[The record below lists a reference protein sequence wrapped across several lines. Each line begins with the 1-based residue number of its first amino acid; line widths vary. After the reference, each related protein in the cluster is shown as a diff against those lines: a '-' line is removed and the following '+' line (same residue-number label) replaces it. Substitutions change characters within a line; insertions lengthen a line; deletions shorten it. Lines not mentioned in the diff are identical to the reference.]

1 MTRAARGA
9 GEQLERAGAP
19 ETGVTAHRPLLAG
32 RSPVL
37 VLGLPRDPAGPRHVA
52 GFLAVTVLTVLVT
65 RGALALTGFPQLG
78 GGGLHIAHVLWGGLL
93 MAVAVVAVLSWA
105 GPVVRPLAAL
115 VGGIGFGL
123 FIDEIG
129 KFVTSDNDYF
139 YEPTASLIYV
149 VVVLLVLVG
158 ETIHGRRARDPHETL
173 AAAADLAVAG
183 LAGGFSHRARRQAR
197 ELADA
202 AGDVRG
208 AAEVRALLDAVED
221 DARELPDPI
230 SAVSRAVVA
239 ASRRIVRVRW
249 LPRVTVGVLAVAT
262 LYTVGRGVVL
272 VASGVDLPWWAIA
285 GMLASGAASLVC
297 SVVGLRLVGRDRRRG
312 YEWFRRAV
320 LVNLLLTQIFLF
332 RVDQWSAVTG
342 LVIDLVLLGVVAAE
356 LDVLRGR
363 TGGDGSAADAAARD
377 TRGAGATGTP
387 RAAR

>member
-1 MTRAARGA
+1 MTDRQGRA
-9 GEQLERAGAP
+9 GEGRLR
-19 ETGVTAHRPLLAG
+19 

-52 GFLAVTVLTVLVT
+52 GFLVVTVLTVLVT
-65 RGALALTGFPQLG
+65 RGALALTGFPQVG
-78 GGGLHIAHVLWGGLL
+78 GGGLHVAHVLWGGLL
-93 MAVAVVAVLSWA
+93 MALAVVGALSWA

-123 FIDEIG
+123 FVDEIG

-139 YEPTASLIYV
+139 FEPTASLIYV

-158 ETIHGRRARDPHETL
+158 EIIHGRRRRDPHETL

-183 LAGGFSHRARRQAR
+183 IAGGFSTRARRQAR

-208 AAEVRALLDAVED
+208 AAEVRALLDVVED

-230 SAVSRAVVA
+230 SAVSRWVVTT
-239 ASRRIVRVRW
+239 SRRVVRVRW
-249 LPRVTVGVLAVAT
+249 LPRLTVALLGVVT

-272 VASGVDLPWWAIA
+272 IVGGADLPWWALI
-285 GMLASGAASLVC
+285 GMIASGVVSLVC
-297 SVVGLRLVGRDRRRG
+297 SLVGLRLVGTDRVRG

-332 RVDQWSAVTG
+332 RLDQWSAVSG
-342 LVIDLVLLGVVAAE
+342 LVVDLVLLGLIAAE

-363 TGGDGSAADAAARD
+363 TGGDGSAADEAAR
-377 TRGAGATGTP
+377 ATEP
-387 RAAR
+387 ARD

>member
-1 MTRAARGA
+1 VTPPGA
-9 GEQLERAGAP
+9 GRQVERTGAPRAGA
-19 ETGVTAHRPLLAG
+19 TAHRPLLAG

-93 MAVAVVAVLSWA
+93 MALAVVAVLSWA

-149 VVVLLVLVG
+149 VLVVLVLLG
-158 ETIHGRRARDPHETL
+158 ETIHGRRSREPHETL

-183 LAGGFSHRARRQAR
+183 LAGGFSQRARRQAR

-230 SAVSRAVVA
+230 SAVSRAVVTA
-239 ASRRIVRVRW
+239 TRRVVRVRW
-249 LPRVTVGVLAVAT
+249 LPRVTVGVLALAT
-262 LYTVGRGVVL
+262 LYTVGRGIVL
-272 VASGVDLPWWAIA
+272 VASGADLPWWAVV
-285 GMLASGAASLVC
+285 GMVASGAASLVC
-297 SVVGLRLVGRDRRRG
+297 SVIGLRLVGRDRRRG

-320 LVNLLLTQIFLF
+320 LVNLLLSQIFLF

-342 LVIDLVLLGVVAAE
+342 LVVDLVLLGVVAAE
-356 LDVLRGR
+356 LDVLQGR
-363 TGGDGSAADAAARD
+363 AGGDGSAADAAARE
-377 TRGAGATGTP
+377 TRT
-387 RAAR
+387 AR

>member
-1 MTRAARGA
+1 VA
-9 GEQLERAGAP
+9 
-19 ETGVTAHRPLLAG
+19 AHRPLLAG
-32 RSPVL
+32 RPPVL

-65 RGALALTGFPQLG
+65 RGALALAGFPQLG
-78 GGGLHIAHVLWGGLL
+78 GGGLHVAHVLWGGLL
-93 MAVAVVAVLSWA
+93 MALAVVAVLSWA

-115 VGGIGFGL
+115 VGGVGFGL

-149 VVVLLVLVG
+149 VLVVLVLLG

-183 LAGGFSHRARRQAR
+183 LAGGFSQRARRQAR
-197 ELADA
+197 ELAAA

-208 AAEVRALLDAVED
+208 AAEVRALLDAVVD

-230 SAVSRAVVA
+230 SAVSRAVVTTT
-239 ASRRIVRVRW
+239 RRVVRVRW
-249 LPRVTVGVLAVAT
+249 LPRVTVGVLALAT
-262 LYTVGRGVVL
+262 LYTVGRGIVL
-272 VASGVDLPWWAIA
+272 VASGADLPWWAVV
-285 GMLASGAASLVC
+285 GMVASGAASLVC
-297 SVVGLRLVGRDRRRG
+297 SMIGLRLVGRDRRRG

-342 LVIDLVLLGVVAAE
+342 LVVDLVLLGVVAAE

-363 TGGDGSAADAAARD
+363 AGGDGSAADETARE
-377 TRGAGATGTP
+377 TRP
-387 RAAR
+387 AR

>member
-1 MTRAARGA
+1 MTRGAEVERRGDRTAAA
-9 GEQLERAGAP
+9 ERHH
-19 ETGVTAHRPLLAG
+19 VRR

-93 MAVAVVAVLSWA
+93 MAVAVVGVLSWA

-149 VVVLLVLVG
+149 VVVVLVLVG
-158 ETIHGRRARDPHETL
+158 EAIHGRRRDPHETL

-183 LAGGFSHRARRQAR
+183 LAGGFSSRARRQAR
-197 ELADA
+197 ELVDG

-208 AAEVRALLDAVED
+208 AAEVRALLDVVED

-230 SAVSRAVVA
+230 SAVSRAVVT
-239 ASRRIVRVRW
+239 ASRRVARVRW
-249 LPRVTVGVLAVAT
+249 LPRLTVGLLAVVTV
-262 LYTVGRGVVL
+262 YTVVRATVL
-272 VASGVDLPWWAIA
+272 VATGADLPWWAMV
-285 GMLASGAASLVC
+285 GLLASGAASLVC
-297 SVVGLRLVGRDRRRG
+297 SLVGLRLVGRDRRRG

-320 LVNLLLTQIFLF
+320 LVNLLLSQIFLF
-332 RVDQWSAVTG
+332 RIDQWSAVTG
-342 LVIDLVLLGVVAAE
+342 LVVDLVLLGVVAAE

-363 TGGDGSAADAAARD
+363 SGADDLARDAAEDTAPAR
-377 TRGAGATGTP
+377 
-387 RAAR
+387 

>member
-1 MTRAARGA
+1 MTGRGGSSGGARGD
-9 GEQLERAGAP
+9 GPMVR
-19 ETGVTAHRPLLAG
+19 

-37 VLGLPRDPAGPRHVA
+37 VLGLPRDPLGPRHVA

-65 RGALALTGFPQLG
+65 RGLLALSGYPQLG

-93 MAVAVVAVLSWA
+93 MALAVLGALSWA

-149 VVVLLVLVG
+149 VVVLLVLAG
-158 ETIHGRRARDPHETL
+158 EVIHGRRPRDPHETL

-183 LAGGFSHRARRQAR
+183 VAGGFSVRARRQAR
-197 ELADA
+197 ALVDQ

-208 AAEVRALLDAVED
+208 AAEVRALLDVVQD

-230 SAVSRAVVA
+230 SGVTGLVVRL
-239 ASRRIVRVRW
+239 SRRVVRVRW
-249 LPRVTVGVLAVAT
+249 APRVTVIVLGAAT
-262 LYTVGRGVVL
+262 LYTVVRGLVL
-272 VASGVDLPWWAIA
+272 WIRGAELPWWAVT
-285 GMLASGAASLVC
+285 GMLASAAGSLLC
-297 SVVGLRLVGRDRRRG
+297 SVIGLRLVGRDRAGG

-332 RVDQWSAVTG
+332 RVDQWSAVSG
-342 LVIDLVLLGVVAAE
+342 LVVDLVLLGLVAAE
-356 LDVLRGR
+356 LDVLHGH
-363 TGGDGSAADAAARD
+363 GPQDAEADMSP
-377 TRGAGATGTP
+377 AGAVEP
-387 RAAR
+387 AR

>member
-1 MTRAARGA
+1 MTREVAREADGA
-9 GEQLERAGAP
+9 REAG
-19 ETGVTAHRPLLAG
+19 RPSPLR

-78 GGGLHIAHVLWGGLL
+78 GDGLHIAHVLWGGLL

-115 VGGIGFGL
+115 VGGVGFGL

-139 YEPTASLIYV
+139 FEPTASLIYV
-149 VVVLLVLVG
+149 VVVVLVLVG
-158 ETIHGRRARDPHETL
+158 EVIHGRRPRDPHETL

-183 LAGGFSHRARRQAR
+183 LAGGFSHRARRHAR
-197 ELADA
+197 ELADV

-208 AAEVRALLDAVED
+208 AAEVRALLDVVED

-239 ASRRIVRVRW
+239 GSRRVVRVRW
-249 LPRVTVGVLAVAT
+249 LPRVTVIVLAVAT
-262 LYTVGRGVVL
+262 LYTVGRGVSL
-272 VASGVDLPWWAIA
+272 VVSGAELPWWAVI
-285 GMLASGAASLVC
+285 GMVGSGVVSLAC
-297 SVVGLRLVGRDRRRG
+297 SSVGLRLVGRDRRRG

-332 RVDQWSAVTG
+332 RVDQWGAVTG

-363 TGGDGSAADAAARD
+363 AGDAADEDAAAGQAERRTA
-377 TRGAGATGTP
+377 TRT
-387 RAAR
+387 

>member
-1 MTRAARGA
+1 MTREVAREADGA
-9 GEQLERAGAP
+9 REAG
-19 ETGVTAHRPLLAG
+19 RPSPLR

-78 GGGLHIAHVLWGGLL
+78 GDGLHIAHVLWGGLL

-115 VGGIGFGL
+115 VGGVGFGL

-139 YEPTASLIYV
+139 FEPTASLIYV
-149 VVVLLVLVG
+149 VVVVLVLVG
-158 ETIHGRRARDPHETL
+158 EVIHGRRPRDPHETL

-183 LAGGFSHRARRQAR
+183 LAGGFSHRARRHAR

-208 AAEVRALLDAVED
+208 AAEVRALLDVVED

-239 ASRRIVRVRW
+239 GSRRVVRVRW
-249 LPRVTVGVLAVAT
+249 LPRVTVIVLAVAT
-262 LYTVGRGVVL
+262 LYTVGRGVSL
-272 VASGVDLPWWAIA
+272 VVSGAELPWWAVI
-285 GMLASGAASLVC
+285 GMVGSGVVSLVC
-297 SVVGLRLVGRDRRRG
+297 SSVGLRLVGRDRRRG

-332 RVDQWSAVTG
+332 RVDQWGAVTG

-363 TGGDGSAADAAARD
+363 AGDAADVGGAAGQAER
-377 TRGAGATGTP
+377 
-387 RAAR
+387 RAATRT

>member
-1 MTRAARGA
+1 VSRGAQVERTGDRAAEA
-9 GEQLERAGAP
+9 ERHH
-19 ETGVTAHRPLLAG
+19 VRR

-65 RGALALTGFPQLG
+65 RGLLALTGFPQLG
-78 GGGLHIAHVLWGGLL
+78 GDGLHIAHVLWGGLL

-149 VVVLLVLVG
+149 VVVVLVLVG
-158 ETIHGRRARDPHETL
+158 EVIHGRRRDPHETL

-183 LAGGFSHRARRQAR
+183 LAGGFSPRARRQAR
-197 ELADA
+197 ELVAG

-208 AAEVRALLDAVED
+208 AAEVRALLDVVED

-230 SAVSRAVVA
+230 SAVARAVVT
-239 ASRRIVRVRW
+239 ASRRVVRVRW
-249 LPRVTVGVLAVAT
+249 LPRVTVGVLALVT
-262 LYTVGRGVVL
+262 LYTVVRGTVL
-272 VASGVDLPWWAIA
+272 VATGADLPWWAMV
-285 GMLASGAASLVC
+285 GLLASGAASLAC
-297 SVVGLRLVGRDRRRG
+297 SVVGLRRVGDDRARG

-320 LVNLLLTQIFLF
+320 LVNLLLSQIFLF
-332 RVDQWSAVTG
+332 RIDQWSAVTG
-342 LVIDLVLLGVVAAE
+342 LVVDLLLLGVVAAE

-363 TGGDGSAADAAARD
+363 SGEHDVAQKAAAR
-377 TRGAGATGTP
+377 TAT
-387 RAAR
+387 AR

>member
-1 MTRAARGA
+1 MSREAARRPGGGAVGPRAAR
-9 GEQLERAGAP
+9 
-19 ETGVTAHRPLLAG
+19 

-65 RGALALTGFPQLG
+65 RGLLALSGYPQVG
-78 GGGLHIAHVLWGGLL
+78 GGGLHVAHVLWGGLL
-93 MAVAVVAVLSWA
+93 MALAVVGALSWA

-139 YEPTASLIYV
+139 FEPTASLIYV
-149 VVVLLVLVG
+149 VVVFLVLLG
-158 ETIHGRRARDPHETL
+158 EAIHGRRARDPHETL

-183 LAGGFSHRARRQAR
+183 LAGGFSTRARRHAR
-197 ELADA
+197 ELAQA

-208 AAEVRALLDAVED
+208 AAEVRALLDVVED

-230 SAVSRAVVA
+230 SAVSQAVVTV
-239 ASRRIVRVRW
+239 SRRVVRVRW
-249 LPRVTVGVLAVAT
+249 LPRVTVAVLAVAT

-272 VASGVDLPWWAIA
+272 IAQGADLPWWAEV
-285 GMLASGAASLVC
+285 GMIASGALALVC
-297 SVVGLRLVGRDRRRG
+297 AAVGLRLVGTDRRRG

-332 RVDQWSAVTG
+332 RIDQWSAVSG
-342 LVIDLVLLGVVAAE
+342 LVVDLLLLGLVAAE

-363 TGGDGSAADAAARD
+363 DEGDGSAAQEAAR
-377 TRGAGATGTP
+377 ATET
-387 RAAR
+387 AAPDR

>member
-1 MTRAARGA
+1 VTRDVAREA
-9 GEQLERAGAP
+9 DDARA
-19 ETGVTAHRPLLAG
+19 TGRPARLR

-52 GFLAVTVLTVLVT
+52 GFLAITVLTVLVT

-78 GGGLHIAHVLWGGLL
+78 GDGLHIAHVLWGGLL

-115 VGGIGFGL
+115 VGGVGFGL

-139 YEPTASLIYV
+139 FEPTASLIYV
-149 VVVLLVLVG
+149 VVVVLVLVG
-158 ETIHGRRARDPHETL
+158 ETIHGRRPRDPHETL

-183 LAGGFSHRARRQAR
+183 IAGGFSHRARRHAR
-197 ELADA
+197 ALADA

-208 AAEVRALLDAVED
+208 ADEVRALLDVVED

-230 SAVSRAVVA
+230 SAVSRAVVTG
-239 ASRRIVRVRW
+239 SRKLVRVRW
-249 LPRVTVGVLAVAT
+249 LPRVTVIVLAVAT
-262 LYTVGRGVVL
+262 LYTVGRGVSL
-272 VASGVDLPWWAIA
+272 VASGAELPWWAVI
-285 GMLASGAASLVC
+285 GMVGSGVVSLVC
-297 SVVGLRLVGRDRRRG
+297 SSVGLRLVGRDRTRG
-312 YEWFRRAV
+312 YQWFRRAV

-332 RVDQWSAVTG
+332 RVDQWGAVTG
-342 LVIDLVLLGVVAAE
+342 LVVDLVLLGVVAAE

-363 TGGDGSAADAAARD
+363 AGGDGSAAEETAKRTASRV
-377 TRGAGATGTP
+377 
-387 RAAR
+387 

>member
-1 MTRAARGA
+1 VTRGA
-9 GEQLERAGAP
+9 EVERPERSRAP
-19 ETGVTAHRPLLAG
+19 ERPHVRR

-65 RGALALTGFPQLG
+65 RGLLALTGFPQLG
-78 GGGLHIAHVLWGGLL
+78 GDGLHIAHVLWGGLL

-115 VGGIGFGL
+115 VGGVGFGL

-129 KFVTSDNDYF
+129 KFVTADNDYF
-139 YEPTASLIYV
+139 YAPTASLIYV
-149 VVVLLVLVG
+149 VVVVLVLVG
-158 ETIHGRRARDPHETL
+158 ETIHGRRRDPHETL

-183 LAGGFSHRARRQAR
+183 LAGGFSPRARRQAR
-197 ELADA
+197 ELLDG

-221 DARELPDPI
+221 DATELPDPI
-230 SAVSRAVVA
+230 SAVSRAVV
-239 ASRRIVRVRW
+239 RVTHRLVRVRW
-249 LPRVTVGVLAVAT
+249 LPRLTVGVLALVT
-262 LYTVGRGVVL
+262 LYTVVRGGVL
-272 VASGVDLPWWAIA
+272 VASGAGLPWWALI

-297 SVVGLRLVGRDRRRG
+297 SGVGLRRVGRDRRRG

-332 RVDQWSAVTG
+332 RVDQWGAVGG
-342 LVIDLVLLGVVAAE
+342 LVMDLVLLGVVAAE
-356 LDVLRGR
+356 LDGLRGR
-363 TGGDGSAADAAARD
+363 SGGADPARAAAAR
-377 TRGAGATGTP
+377 TATPG
-387 RAAR
+387 R

>member
-1 MTRAARGA
+1 MTATRGSAAPAR
-9 GEQLERAGAP
+9 L
-19 ETGVTAHRPLLAG
+19 H

-52 GFLAVTVLTVLVT
+52 GFLVITVLTVLVT
-65 RGALALTGFPQLG
+65 RAALALTGFPQLG
-78 GGGLHIAHVLWGGLL
+78 GGGLHVAHVLWGGLL
-93 MAVAVVAVLSWA
+93 MALAVVATLSWA

-115 VGGIGFGL
+115 VAGIGFGL

-139 YEPTASLIYV
+139 FEPTASLIYV

-158 ETIHGRRARDPHETL
+158 EVIHGRGRPDPHETL
-173 AAAADLAVAG
+173 SAAADLAVAG
-183 LAGGFSHRARRQAR
+183 LAGGFSTRARRQAR
-197 ELADA
+197 ALADA

-208 AAEVRALLDAVED
+208 AAEVKALLAVVED

-230 SAVSRAVVA
+230 SAVSRWVVTT
-239 ASRRIVRVRW
+239 SRRVVRVRW
-249 LPRVTVGVLAVAT
+249 LPRLTVAVLAVVT

-272 VASGVDLPWWAIA
+272 IAGGADLPWWAEV
-285 GMLASGAASLVC
+285 GMIASGVVSLAC
-297 SVVGLRLVGRDRRRG
+297 SVVGLRLVGTDRVRG

-332 RVDQWSAVTG
+332 RVDQWSAVSG
-342 LVIDLVLLGVVAAE
+342 LAVDLVLLGVVAAE

-363 TGGDGSAADAAARD
+363 AGKDPALDVEPAAAEG
-377 TRGAGATGTP
+377 RGP
-387 RAAR
+387 R

>member
-1 MTRAARGA
+1 VTSRGA
-9 GEQLERAGAP
+9 GRQVERTGASG
-19 ETGVTAHRPLLAG
+19 TGAAAHRPVLAG

-78 GGGLHIAHVLWGGLL
+78 GGGLHVAHVLWGGLL
-93 MAVAVVAVLSWA
+93 MALAVVAVLSWA

-115 VGGIGFGL
+115 VGGVGFGL

-149 VVVLLVLVG
+149 VLVVLVLLG

-173 AAAADLAVAG
+173 AAAADLAVSG

-208 AAEVRALLDAVED
+208 AAEVRALLDVVED

-230 SAVSRAVVA
+230 SAVSRAVVTT
-239 ASRRIVRVRW
+239 SRRVVQVRW

-262 LYTVGRGVVL
+262 LYTVGRGIVL
-272 VASGVDLPWWAIA
+272 VASGADLPWWAVV
-285 GMLASGAASLVC
+285 GMVASGAASLVC
-297 SVVGLRLVGRDRRRG
+297 SMIGLRLVGRARRRG

-342 LVIDLVLLGVVAAE
+342 LVVDLVLLGVVAAE

-363 TGGDGSAADAAARD
+363 AGGDGSAADEAARD
-377 TRGAGATGTP
+377 TRTAP
-387 RAAR
+387 

>member
-1 MTRAARGA
+1 MSRGA
-9 GEQLERAGAP
+9 ALTR
-19 ETGVTAHRPLLAG
+19 

-52 GFLAVTVLTVLVT
+52 GFLVVTVLTVLVT

-78 GGGLHIAHVLWGGLL
+78 GGGLHVAHVLWGGLL
-93 MAVAVVAVLSWA
+93 MAVALVGALSWA

-139 YEPTASLIYV
+139 FEPTASLIYLV
-149 VVVLLVLVG
+149 VVVLVLAG
-158 ETIHGRRARDPHETL
+158 EAIHGRRAPDPHETL

-183 LAGGFSHRARRQAR
+183 IAGGFSIRARRQAR
-197 ELADA
+197 ELAEA

-208 AAEVRALLDAVED
+208 AAEVRALLDVVED

-230 SAVSRAVVA
+230 SAVSRWVVTT
-239 ASRRIVRVRW
+239 SRRVVRVRW
-249 LPRVTVGVLAVAT
+249 LPRVTVAVLAIAT
-262 LYTVGRGVVL
+262 LATVGRGVWL
-272 VASGVDLPWWAIA
+272 IVDGAELPWWAEI
-285 GMLASGAASLVC
+285 GMIASGAVSLVC
-297 SVVGLRLVGRDRRRG
+297 SGIGLHLVGTDRVRG

-320 LVNLLLTQIFLF
+320 LVNLLLTQIALF
-332 RVDQWSAVTG
+332 RIDQWSAVSG
-342 LVIDLVLLGVVAAE
+342 LVVDLVLLGVIAAE

-363 TGGDGSAADAAARD
+363 AGDDGSAAAETARETARQARTGP
-377 TRGAGATGTP
+377 TR
-387 RAAR
+387 

>member
-1 MTRAARGA
+1 MTREVAREADGA
-9 GEQLERAGAP
+9 REAG
-19 ETGVTAHRPLLAG
+19 RPSPLR

-78 GGGLHIAHVLWGGLL
+78 GDGLHIAHVLWGGLL

-115 VGGIGFGL
+115 VGGVGFGL

-139 YEPTASLIYV
+139 FEPTASLIYV
-149 VVVLLVLVG
+149 VVVVLVLVG
-158 ETIHGRRARDPHETL
+158 EVIHGRRPRDPHETL

-183 LAGGFSHRARRQAR
+183 LAGGFSHRARRHAR

-208 AAEVRALLDAVED
+208 AAEVRALLDVVED

-239 ASRRIVRVRW
+239 GSRRVVRVRW
-249 LPRVTVGVLAVAT
+249 LPRVTVIVLAVAT
-262 LYTVGRGVVL
+262 LYTVGRGVSL
-272 VASGVDLPWWAIA
+272 VVSGAELPWWAVI
-285 GMLASGAASLVC
+285 GMVGSGVVSLVC
-297 SVVGLRLVGRDRRRG
+297 SSVGLRLVGRDRRRG

-332 RVDQWSAVTG
+332 RVDQWGAVTG

-363 TGGDGSAADAAARD
+363 AGDAGDAADEDPAAGQAERR
-377 TRGAGATGTP
+377 TASRT
-387 RAAR
+387 

>member
-1 MTRAARGA
+1 VTREAAPGRGTEA
-9 GEQLERAGAP
+9 GR
-19 ETGVTAHRPLLAG
+19 RPLLPR
-32 RSPVL
+32 RSPLL

-65 RGALALTGFPQLG
+65 RGLLALTGFPQLG

-93 MAVAVVAVLSWA
+93 MAVAVVGVLSWA

-115 VGGIGFGL
+115 VGGVGFGL

-139 YEPTASLIYV
+139 YAPTASLIYV

-158 ETIHGRRARDPHETL
+158 EVIHGRRARDPHETL

-183 LAGGFSHRARRQAR
+183 LAGGFSARARRQAR
-197 ELADA
+197 ALVDA
-202 AGDVRG
+202 AGEVHG
-208 AAEVRALLDAVED
+208 SAQVRALLDAVED

-230 SAVSRAVVA
+230 GAVSRAVVA
-239 ASRRIVRVRW
+239 TSRRVVRVRW
-249 LPRVTVGVLAVAT
+249 LPRVTVAVLALAT
-262 LYTVGRGVVL
+262 LFTVGRGIAL
-272 VASGVDLPWWAIA
+272 VAGGADLPWWALA

-297 SVVGLRLVGRDRRRG
+297 SGVGLRLVGRDRARG

-332 RVDQWSAVTG
+332 RVDQWSAVGG
-342 LVIDLVLLGVVAAE
+342 LVVDLVLLGLVAAE
-356 LDVLRGR
+356 LDVLRDGEGAAPGR
-363 TGGDGSAADAAARD
+363 VRAAA
-377 TRGAGATGTP
+377 A
-387 RAAR
+387 

>member
-1 MTRAARGA
+1 MT
-9 GEQLERAGAP
+9 GAP
-19 ETGVTAHRPLLAG
+19 DADRGSVAAAPGSSRAVAHPLR

-65 RGALALTGFPQLG
+65 RGLLALTGFPQLG
-78 GGGLHIAHVLWGGLL
+78 GDGLHIAHVLWGGLL
-93 MAVAVVAVLSWA
+93 MAVAVVAALSWA

-115 VGGIGFGL
+115 VGGVGFGL

-139 YEPTASLIYV
+139 FEPTASLIYV
-149 VVVLLVLVG
+149 VVVLLVLIG
-158 ETIHGRRARDPHETL
+158 EVIHGRRARDPHETL

-183 LAGGFSHRARRQAR
+183 IAGGFSTRARRQAR

-202 AGDVRG
+202 AGDLRG
-208 AAEVRALLDAVED
+208 AAEVRALLDTVEH

-230 SAVSRAVVA
+230 SAVSRTVVRV
-239 ASRRIVRVRW
+239 SRRLVRVRW
-249 LPRVTVGVLAVAT
+249 LPRVTVVVLGVAT
-262 LYTVGRGVVL
+262 LFTVGRGVVL
-272 VASGVDLPWWAIA
+272 VASGAELPWWALV
-285 GMLASGAASLVC
+285 GMLASGAVSLVC
-297 SVVGLRLVGRDRRRG
+297 SLVGLRLVGRDRARG

-332 RVDQWSAVTG
+332 RVDQWGAVGG
-342 LVIDLVLLGVVAAE
+342 LVVDLLLLGVVAAE

-363 TGGDGSAADAAARD
+363 GDDDGSAAADAARD
-377 TRGAGATGTP
+377 TVP
-387 RAAR
+387 AR